1 MTARTTTGMA
11 TGMAA
16 TRRRGRTRLSLT
28 GYLFLAITLLL
39 LGSLLAAG
47 ALWTVNQYREVRADY
62 TRRALTLAQ
71 SVAALPTVRDY
82 LADPRHR
89 GDIAGLAENI
99 RRAAEVR
106 YVVIVDADG
115 IRHSHPDPS
124 QIGGRPHTDPGPVLA
139 GATWTGT
146 EWGPAGMTLRA
157 RVPVESDAGD
167 VVGYVSVGVLSS
179 QVSLAAANTLPT
191 IGGAL
196 ALALVVGA
204 GGAWLISRRIRA
216 KTHGLEPRE
225 ITELLEGREALL
237 YAISEGVLAVDADGT
252 VLLAN
257 DSARTMLDLPADCVG
272 RTPAELGL
280 HPRLR
285 ALVETTESTNTTE
298 TTEPTESAE
307 TTESDPAGQ
316 AATDETGA
324 DGGSDGDELFVPV
337 GERLLVC
344 DHRRVR
350 IGDDRVGTLVTL
362 RDHTE
367 LVRLGGELDGV
378 RTMVGGLRAQTHE
391 FANRIHT
398 VSGMLDLGAV
408 AEARRYLSEL
418 SATTT
423 EAASRVSEHIGDA
436 AVAALVLAKSA
447 QAAEQGVDFELAPL
461 SDVPGDLPT
470 RMRDD
475 VLLAVGNLVDN
486 ALEAVGAR
494 GWVELLVRRHDDE
507 HRLLEIRV
515 TDSGP
520 GLDPDVADSVFT
532 AGVSTKDTSTKNGP
546 RGLGLALVRQACR
559 RWGGWVEVDVTEE
572 TVFSAFLPVREDA
585 R

>member
-1 MTARTTTGMA
+1 MRP
-11 TGMAA
+11 
-16 TRRRGRTRLSLT
+16 RRRRPARLSLT
-28 GYLFLAITLLL
+28 GYLFVAITLLL

-47 ALWTVNQYREVRADY
+47 ALWTVTQYREVRDNYAY
-62 TRRALTLAQ
+62 RALTLAQ
-71 SVAALPTVRDY
+71 SVAALPSVRDY
-82 LADPRHR
+82 LADPQHR

-99 RRAAEVR
+99 RRAADIR

-139 GATWTGT
+139 GDTWTGT
-146 EWGPAGMTLRA
+146 EWGPAGTTLRA
-157 RVPVESDAGD
+157 RVPVNSEAGS

-179 QVSLAAANTLPT
+179 RVSLAATSTLPT
-191 IGGAL
+191 IAGAL

-237 YAISEGVLAVDADGT
+237 YAISEGVLAVDADGS

-257 DSARTMLDLPADCVG
+257 DSARTMLGLPDDCVG

-285 ALVETTESTNTTE
+285 SLVEATAPAPTDNTAGETSEETN
-298 TTEPTESAE
+298 
-307 TTESDPAGQ
+307 
-316 AATDETGA
+316 DET
-324 DGGSDGDELFVPV
+324 DGGSGELFVPV

-344 DHRRVR
+344 DRRRVR
-350 IGDDRVGTLVTL
+350 IGNGRVGTLVTL

-408 AEARRYLSEL
+408 AEARQYLSEL

-447 QAAEQGVDFELAPL
+447 QAAEQGVDFELSPL